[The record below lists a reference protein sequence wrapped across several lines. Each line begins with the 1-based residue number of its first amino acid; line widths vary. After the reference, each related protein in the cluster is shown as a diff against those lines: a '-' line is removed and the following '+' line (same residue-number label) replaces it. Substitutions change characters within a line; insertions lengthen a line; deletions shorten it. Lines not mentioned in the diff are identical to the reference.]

1 MRLIT
6 RNQINVFEKN
16 FLYDVEKPEISSHK
30 ILLSTYIHLIFAYFE
45 N

>member
-30 ILLSTYIHLIFAYFE
+30 ILTNAYMHLIGAYLE